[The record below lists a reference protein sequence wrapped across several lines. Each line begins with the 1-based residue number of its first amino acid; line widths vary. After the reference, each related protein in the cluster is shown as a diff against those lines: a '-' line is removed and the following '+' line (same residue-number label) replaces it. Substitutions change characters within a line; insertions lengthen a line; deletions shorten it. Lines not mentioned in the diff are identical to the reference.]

1 MRILEVS
8 KLYPP
13 FWGGIETVVYDIS
26 TVLKQEGY
34 DVDVLCVSEKNQS
47 SEEVIDSVKVYRC
60 ASIAH
65 LASTYLS
72 FEFIKVWRKIRNNY
86 DVIHVHLPNP
96 LALLAFFLFKPH
108 KECKIIV
115 HWHSDIVKQ
124 KYLKIPFIPLQNDL
138 LARCNKIIAT
148 SQVYADASEDL
159 TKYLYKV
166 EVIPIGI
173 DEDKMVA
180 APDAVE
186 QIKQRYAG
194 KFVIFSLG
202 RHVYYKGFEYLIEA
216 ARLMD
221 ENYIILLGGRG
232 ELTPELKAKIKEYN
246 LEDVVKLLGRI
257 SAHELPAYFSAADV
271 FCLPSVERSEAYGV
285 VQLEA
290 MACGTPVI
298 STDIKGS
305 GVAWVNKHGLT
316 GLVVPVKNAH
326 ALASSFNYLRE
337 HPINRNQVHE
347 YFTQHYTRSKMVN
360 YFIKVVEGA

>member
-26 TVLKQEGY
+26 TVLKQDGY
-34 DVDVLCVSEKNQS
+34 DVDVLCVSEKNNS
-47 SEEVIDSVKVYRC
+47 AEEVIDNVKVYRC
-60 ASIAH
+60 ASLAH

-96 LALLAFFLFKPH
+96 LALLAFFLFKPR

-124 KYLKIPFIPLQNDL
+124 KYLKIPFIPLQNAL
-138 LARCNKIIAT
+138 LARCYKIVAT
-148 SQVYADASEDL
+148 SQVYAEASQDL
-159 TKYLYKV
+159 KNYLNKV

-173 DEDKMVA
+173 DEERMVA
-180 APDAVE
+180 ASEAVAE
-186 QIKQRYAG
+186 IKQRYAG
-194 KFVIFSLG
+194 KFIIFSLG
-202 RHVYYKGFEYLIEA
+202 RHVYYKGFEYLIDA
-216 ARLMD
+216 ARHLD
-221 ENYIILLGGRG
+221 ENAIILLGGQG
-232 ELTPELKAKIKEYN
+232 ELTPELTEKIKTHN
-246 LEDVVKLLGRI
+246 LGDRVKLLGRI
-257 SAHELPAYFSAADV
+257 SAQELPAYFTAADV

-298 STDIKGS
+298 CTDIQGS
-305 GVAWVNKHGLT
+305 GVAWVNKHGVT
-316 GLVVPVKNAH
+316 GLVVPVKNAE
-326 ALASSFNYLRE
+326 ALATSFNYLRE
-337 HPINRNQVHE
+337 HPINRSQVQE

-360 YFIKVVEGA
+360 NLIKVVEGA

>member
-34 DVDVLCVSEKNQS
+34 DVDVLCVSENNNS
-47 SEEVIDSVKVYRC
+47 TEEFIDNVKVYRC
-60 ASIAH
+60 ASFAH

-72 FEFIKVWRKIRNNY
+72 FEFIKIWRKIRNDY

-96 LALLAFFLFKPH
+96 LALLAFYLFKPR
-108 KECKIIV
+108 KDCKIIV

-124 KYLKIPFIPLQNDL
+124 KYLKIPFIPLQKKL
-138 LARCNKIIAT
+138 LACCSKIIAT
-148 SQVYADASEDL
+148 SHVYADASQDL
-159 TKYLYKV
+159 KKFLNKI

-173 DEDKMVA
+173 DEERMVA
-180 APDAVE
+180 APEAFE
-186 QIKQRYAG
+186 QIKGRYAG

-216 ARLMD
+216 ARYID
-221 ENYIILLGGRG
+221 ESYIILLGGQG
-232 ELTPELKAKIKEYN
+232 ELTPELKEKITEYN
-246 LEDVVKLLGRI
+246 LDSRVKMLGRI
-257 SAHELPAYFSAADV
+257 SAQELPAYFSAADV
-271 FCLPSVERSEAYGV
+271 FCLPSIERSEAFGV

-298 STDIKGS
+298 STDIQGS
-305 GVAWVNKHGLT
+305 GVSWVNKHGVT
-316 GLVVPVKNAH
+316 GLIVPVKNAQ
-326 ALASSFNYLRE
+326 ALAISFNNLRE
-337 HPINRNQVHE
+337 HPINRSQVQE

-360 YFIKVVEGA
+360 CLIKVVEGA